1 MQISFFNTEN
11 TEKLEK
17 LDNVLDTLNQKYG
30 YNSVTRAGKME
41 VQKIVKLKDGK

>member
-1 MQISFFNTEN
+1 MQISLFNTEN

-17 LDNVLDTLNQKYG
+17 LDNVLDSINKKYG

-41 VQKIVKLKDGK
+41 VNKIVKLKDEK